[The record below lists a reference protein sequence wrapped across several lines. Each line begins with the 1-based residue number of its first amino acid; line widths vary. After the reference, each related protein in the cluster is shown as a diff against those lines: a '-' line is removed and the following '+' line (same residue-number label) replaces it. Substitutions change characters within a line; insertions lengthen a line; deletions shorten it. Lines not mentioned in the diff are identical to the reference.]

1 MSQLYDTRSAMTPI
15 PSRRSFLS
23 MAAAAWAEAK
33 PMRGAFI
40 IMATPF
46 TGSKELDYE
55 DLAKEVD
62 FLERCGVHG
71 MVWPQMASEYAQL
84 TKPERLRGME
94 VLAKAARGRKPA
106 LVLGIQGAGVGEALE
121 YARRAEELGPEGVIA
136 MPPREA
142 KSLDDYREYYRALA
156 RVCRRPFFIQTTG
169 GAKGVVPSVEFLV
182 ELAGEFP
189 HLGYVKEETSPVI
202 ERMQALARRRPAIK
216 AVFSGNAGRGM
227 LHEMRLGLD
236 GTMPGAPYAEMYA
249 QIWDLYQ
256 AGKREQARELFS
268 KLLLV
273 INLEEQIPGTRR
285 YVLKKR
291 GVFKTTVSRQQEVSY
306 SAEAARQ
313 IDFNF
318 EGLRPYLRA

>member
-1 MSQLYDTRSAMTPI
+1 MTPN
-15 PSRRSFLS
+15 STRRSFLLTAG
-23 MAAAAWAEAK
+23 AALAQGPAPK

-46 TGSKELDYE
+46 TQAKALDYD

-84 TKPERLRGME
+84 TKEERLRGME

-106 LVLGIQGAGVGEALE
+106 LVLGIQGAGVGEALD
-121 YARRAEELGPEGVIA
+121 YARRAEELGPDAVIA

-142 KSLDDYREYYRALA
+142 KSLGDYREYYRVLA
-156 RVCRRPFFIQTTG
+156 RLIRRPFFIQTTG

-202 ERMQALARRRPAIK
+202 ERMQALARRRPVIK
-216 AVFSGNAGRGM
+216 AVFSGNAGRG
-227 LHEMRLGLD
+227 LLYEMRLGLD

-256 AGKREQARELFS
+256 AGQQAQTS
-268 KLLLV
+268 VKCHPMQDV
-273 INLEEQIPGTRR
+273 
-285 YVLKKR
+285 
-291 GVFKTTVSRQQEVSY
+291 
-306 SAEAARQ
+306 
-313 IDFNF
+313 
-318 EGLRPYLRA
+318 

>member
-1 MSQLYDTRSAMTPI
+1 MTGNS
-15 PSRRSFLS
+15 SRWSFLPL
-23 MAAAAWAEAK
+23 AAAAWAEAK
-33 PMRGAFI
+33 
-40 IMATPF
+40 T
-46 TGSKELDYE
+46 LDYE

-71 MVWPQMASEYAQL
+71 MVWPQMASEYAHL
-84 TKPERLRGME
+84 SKPERLRGME

-106 LVLGIQGAGVGEALE
+106 LVLGIQGAGTGGALD
-121 YARRAEELGPEGVIA
+121 YARRAEELGPDAVIA
-136 MPPREA
+136 MPPKEA

-156 RVCRRPFFIQTTG
+156 GLIRRPFFIQTTG

>member
-1 MSQLYDTRSAMTPI
+1 MTGNW
-15 PSRRSFLS
+15 SRRHFLS
-23 MAAAAWAEAK
+23 LAAAAWASSPAPK

-46 TGSKELDYE
+46 TEAKELDYE

-84 TKPERLRGME
+84 SKPERLRGMG

-106 LVLGIQGAGVGEALE
+106 LVLGIQGAGTGEALE
-121 YARRAEELGPEGVIA
+121 YARHAEELGPDAVIA

-142 KSLDDYREYYRALA
+142 KSLDDFRAYYRALA
-156 RVCRRPFFIQTTG
+156 GLIRRPFFIQTTG

-227 LHEMRLGLD
+227 LYEMRLGLD
-236 GTMPGAPYAEMYA
+236 GTMPGAPYAKMYA

-268 KLLLV
+268 KLLLM
-273 INLEEQIPGTRR
+273 INLEGEIPGMRR

-306 SAEAARQ
+306 SAEAARE